1 MSMIVRLGTQLA
13 RSVLLPALALLF
25 CCGAAPAAE
34 FRGGQAYHVLILHS
48 YHPGLPWT
56 DRIMAGIQKVLAA
69 SDRRIDVDVEYL
81 DTKRH
86 QDAQYFSHILDA
98 ILHYKLKGR
107 TYDLVLLSDNEALN
121 FVLEHRHDL
130 FRSVPIVFCGIN
142 NDAAGLLPAGAPI
155 TGVRADPDFAGV
167 IRQALAFH
175 PRTREMVVIGSD
187 RELTDRIN
195 QRRLKAVTAQFG
207 QVTFQFWD
215 DLPAETLRHRL
226 AGLGADTV
234 VLVNGSTRDE
244 AGNLL
249 SFNEQTLL
257 LRQATDLPLYSF
269 WGIYLGQGIVGGPLV
284 SARAQG
290 ELAATMALRILG
302 GEAAGSIP
310 VTEPPPPVPAF
321 DYQELKR
328 LGIPFGSLPS
338 HYRLIN
344 EPPSAYQLSRSQFW
358 LAVAIVVSLLG
369 ITLILTTNI
378 LRRRRAEAELRRS
391 EQSYKQLSQQ
401 FQIILDGIPDGL
413 TLISPEMQ
421 VIWSNREAGNYFN
434 QRLGSIPGE
443 YCCKLLYNR
452 TSICDD
458 CPAVTAFQSGRDEEA
473 MITTPDGR
481 VLEVKAFPVKTVAG
495 EISHVIML
503 ASDVTDK
510 KRLLEETIRSSR
522 LASLGELAAGV
533 AHEINNPNALI
544 LLNTE
549 LVKKSCADAAPI
561 LRKHFEQHG
570 DFLLGGLPYT
580 EMREEMPHLFG
591 EMLEGAARIKRI
603 VEDLKDFAR
612 ADGPELREA
621 IDVNEAVRAALR
633 LAGNTIKN
641 ATNRLTT
648 ELAPGLPP
656 FLGNLQRI
664 EQVVVNLVMNAC
676 QALPDK
682 EKGVAID
689 TYYDSGRRACAI
701 RVRDEGVGIP
711 RENLPHIA
719 DPFFTTKRESGGT
732 GLGLSVSMRI
742 VKDYGGTLEFH
753 SVLNEGTT
761 VYLYL
766 PAEQEVSGP

>member
-1 MSMIVRLGTQLA
+1 MIVRLGRQLA
-13 RSVLLPALALLF
+13 RRVLLPALAVLF
-25 CCGAAPAAE
+25 CCGVAAAAE
-34 FRGGQAYHVLILHS
+34 HPAGQAYHVLVLHS
-48 YHPGLPWT
+48 YHPGYPWT
-56 DRIMAGIQKVLAA
+56 DRIMAGIQEVLASSA
-69 SDRRIDVDVEYL
+69 RRIDADVEYL

-121 FVLEHRHDL
+121 FALEHRHDL
-130 FRSVPIVFCGIN
+130 FRNVPIVFCGIN
-142 NDAAGLLPAGAPI
+142 NDVSGLLPAGAPI

-175 PRTREMVVIGSD
+175 PRIREMVVIGSN

-195 QRRLKAVTAQFG
+195 QRRLKVVATKFADQA
-207 QVTFQFWD
+207 TFRFWD
-215 DLPAETLRHRL
+215 DLPAETLRRRL
-226 AGLGADTV
+226 TELGADTV
-234 VLVNGSTRDE
+234 LLVNGSIRDD

-257 LRQATDLPLYSF
+257 LRQTTDLPIYSF
-269 WGIYLGQGIVGGPLV
+269 WGGYLGQGIVGGPLV
-284 SARAQG
+284 SAKTQG
-290 ELAATMALRILG
+290 RLAAAMALRILN
-302 GEAAGSIP
+302 GEPAAAIP
-310 VTEPPPPVPAF
+310 LAAPPAVPAF
-321 DYQELKR
+321 DYLELKR
-328 LGIPFGSLPS
+328 LGIPLSSLPA

-344 EPPSAYQLSRSQFW
+344 EPPSAYQLSPSQFW

-369 ITLILTTNI
+369 ITLVLTTNI

-452 TSICDD
+452 ASICDN
-458 CPAVTAFQSGRDEEA
+458 CPAVTAFQSGVDEEA
-473 MITTPDGR
+473 IITTPDGR
-481 VLEVKAFPVKTVAG
+481 VLEVKAFPVKTAAG

-510 KRLLEETIRSSR
+510 KRLLEETIRASR

-549 LVKKSCADAAPI
+549 LVKKACADAGPI
-561 LRKHFEQHG
+561 LKKHYEQHG
-570 DFLLGGLPYT
+570 DFLLGGLPYA
-580 EMREEMPHLFG
+580 EMREEMPHLFS
-591 EMLEGAARIKRI
+591 EMFDGAGRIKRI

-621 IDVNEAVRAALR
+621 IDLNEAVRAALR

-648 ELAPGLPP
+648 ELAPGLPL
-656 FLGNLQRI
+656 FIGNLQRI

-689 TYYDSGRRACAI
+689 TYYDAGRRACVI
-701 RVRDEGVGIP
+701 RVSDEGVGIP
-711 RENLPHIA
+711 RENLPHIT

-753 SVLNEGTT
+753 SALNEGTT
-761 VYLYL
+761 VHLYL
-766 PAEQEVSGP
+766 PVEQEVTGP